1 MASSQLAHRRRF
13 FLVRNRFLAFGP
25 RVCSSGPVATLSVAT
40 DLRQLRVPHP
50 PRFVRRVGFL
60 TLFFAFRVSL
70 FDFHQLKK
78 ENHHVIQLSSK
89 SSPRF
94 PLPNESRQPRPP
106 RRPMPRLQSSLP
118 RRHRIRLPQLAQSLR
133 PRPKLPSPQ
142 SLNDLPSRPRHRPLW
157 AAPPKSPFR
166 ARTHGRTRQ
175 RSPRHG

>member
-1 MASSQLAHRRRF
+1 MAH
-13 FLVRNRFLAFGP
+13 
-25 RVCSSGPVATLSVAT
+25 
-40 DLRQLRVPHP
+40 
-50 PRFVRRVGFL
+50 
-60 TLFFAFRVSL
+60 
-70 FDFHQLKK
+70 K
-78 ENHHVIQLSSK
+78 LSSK

-94 PLPNESRQPRPP
+94 PPPHASRQPRTP

-175 RSPRHG
+175 RSPRHGQRHHSLRPRHHAHERCGRMDRPALPRHHLPRRFRRASTLTTPQIVAPQFLSHQPKIQSARRDHLRTRAPRRNFSRGTRTP